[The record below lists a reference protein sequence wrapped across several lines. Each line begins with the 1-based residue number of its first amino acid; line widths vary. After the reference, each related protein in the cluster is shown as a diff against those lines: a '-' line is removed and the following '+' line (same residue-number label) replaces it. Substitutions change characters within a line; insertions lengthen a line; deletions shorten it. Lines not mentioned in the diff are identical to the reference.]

1 MKNKIFTF
9 ILALV
14 ASTMLPVKAQSLI
27 RVDDNSIADWDNLP
41 ENYVAEAVCP
51 EDAALL
57 GLKSVKVFADPI
69 YINILVEPNMDD
81 ITDLFWVPFHV
92 YINAD
97 NSDATGGY
105 SDEFLDANTDIM
117 LEGAFLVDEEPSSYN
132 PAVFK
137 WWGEV
142 GGSGWEWI
150 DPSIDHDASDYWGAI
165 IGEGQLPVG
174 ASQFVDGK
182 CEIQLL
188 RKLLATV
195 HEMNENE
202 FSIGFD
208 IQQNW
213 SSVGIL
219 PCASATDENPSGK
232 AAKLHVTICKECVDP
247 DAGEA
252 KLWPLIIDETTST
265 TFGQYVAGD
274 FRPDDTG
281 NFLYIWNSTYVDGT
295 ASGLNAFGHD
305 EGYMALNV
313 GGQGWSGAGF
323 CLTEG
328 GSSWQDAEAL
338 RQAIVANPD
347 DYFLHLAIKSTDNA
361 SHCFYFMG
369 NEGTKFVLGNHVI
382 YDGPVYQDFE
392 RDGKWHEFYIPMAQ
406 YASVLANTTLEAGV
420 NVFVVLS
427 EGVAG
432 VQLNLDA
439 VYFCTKAMKDLMPA
453 VVNPEP
459 IGPEEVEVAVNYL
472 DKDAQVIDK
481 DAVVLLLPEAP
492 EFEGFVFLRWEVVAG
507 NLEDGINIQAV
518 YEADGE
524 RSVPAVVVDPS
535 NPAQKLVR
543 EGNVY
548 ILKGTNLY
556 TIQGQK
562 VK

>member
-57 GLKSVKVFADPI
+57 GLKSVKVFADPL

-81 ITDLFWVPFHV
+81 ITDLEWVPFHV
-92 YINAD
+92 YLDID

-105 SDEFLDANTDIM
+105 GDEFLDANTDII
-117 LEGAFLVDEEPSSYN
+117 LETAVFAEGQPFSYN

-142 GGSGWEWI
+142 GGDGWAWT
-150 DPSIDHDASDYWGAI
+150 DPSVEHDGSDFWGAI

-174 ASQFVDGK
+174 ASERVDGK
-182 CEIQLL
+182 FEIQLL
-188 RKLLATV
+188 RELLGTV
-195 HEMNENE
+195 HPLNDTE
-202 FSIGFD
+202 FGIGFD
-208 IQQNW
+208 IMQNW

-232 AAKLHVTICKECVDP
+232 AAKLHVTIC
-247 DAGEA
+247 
-252 KLWPLIIDETTST
+252 
-265 TFGQYVAGD
+265 
-274 FRPDDTG
+274 
-281 NFLYIWNSTYVDGT
+281 
-295 ASGLNAFGHD
+295 
-305 EGYMALNV
+305 
-313 GGQGWSGAGF
+313 
-323 CLTEG
+323 
-328 GSSWQDAEAL
+328 
-338 RQAIVANPD
+338 
-347 DYFLHLAIKSTDNA
+347 
-361 SHCFYFMG
+361 
-369 NEGTKFVLGNHVI
+369 
-382 YDGPVYQDFE
+382 
-392 RDGKWHEFYIPMAQ
+392 
-406 YASVLANTTLEAGV
+406 
-420 NVFVVLS
+420 
-427 EGVAG
+427 
-432 VQLNLDA
+432 
-439 VYFCTKAMKDLMPA
+439 
-453 VVNPEP
+453 PEP
-459 IGPEEVEVAVNYL
+459 IGPEEAEVAVNYL

-492 EFEGFVFLRWEVVAG
+492 AFEGFVFLRWEVVAG

-524 RSVPAVVVDPS
+524 HSVPAVVVDPS